1 MRQGVEV
8 MQFSKRSS
16 ARLLQSVVLV
26 TFMGTLAGCELLPM
40 ERASHPVKV
49 VDDTDLAS
57 CDAEVPNFAESPC
70 MLTEWVAF
78 GLASQRGD
86 REWRDNMLPRLA
98 GHAPEQR
105 LSRAVV
111 MSWGSESQWDQAS
124 ELYKADLQAAPSEL
138 QPLFRYWLNELEGR
152 RKSLQRVG
160 QERSE
165 VARLTDENQALADKL
180 EAMTAIEQSIN
191 LRQQVE

>member
-1 MRQGVEV
+1 MKQGVRV
-8 MQFSKRSS
+8 MQFSKRASV
-16 ARLLQSVVLV
+16 RLLQSVVLV
-26 TFMGTLAGCELLPM
+26 TFMGVLAGCEFLPV
-40 ERASHPVKV
+40 ETSSHPVNADEKV
-49 VDDTDLAS
+49 DLTS
-57 CDAEVPNFAESPC
+57 CNADVPNFAESPC
-70 MLTEWVAF
+70 MLTDWVAF
-78 GLASQRGD
+78 GLAAQRGD
-86 REWRDNMLPRLA
+86 REWRDSMLPRLA

-124 ELYKADLQAAPSEL
+124 AIYKADLGAAPSAL

-152 RKSLQRVG
+152 RKLYSRVG
-160 QERSE
+160 QEQDE
-165 VARLTDENQALADKL
+165 VARLEEENEALADKL